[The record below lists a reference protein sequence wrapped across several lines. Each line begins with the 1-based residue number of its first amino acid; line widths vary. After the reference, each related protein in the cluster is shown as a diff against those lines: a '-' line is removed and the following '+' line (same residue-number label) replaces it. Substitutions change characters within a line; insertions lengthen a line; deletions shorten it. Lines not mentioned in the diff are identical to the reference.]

1 MPHAETTRKKTIG
14 ASPLW
19 VIAFA
24 ALGLIIIAALAFQLC
39 LMQHGRDQGIY
50 SVVAQVMLDGGAP
63 YKDAWDFKTPGIFFA
78 YALAHG
84 LFGPAM
90 YAPRILEALALL
102 SMVGG
107 LVLLSRR
114 LLGHW
119 LVGIA
124 AGVVALF
131 YHVNLRFWDTAQP
144 ESFGGALV
152 VWALV
157 LATYRASDATS
168 RSQLKQNASWAGCA
182 ALFALAAIFK
192 PPLGGGIL
200 FAFAAIAAREWRSR
214 TETGAVRKVGAVA
227 LSFLVGGGLIV
238 GLLLIYLVGTG
249 AWASFHYTFW
259 GYVPHYTT
267 LSFSWTALPRFLF
280 EVFTKWPAAAHPFV
294 WIGILLAL
302 APPRVHAREK
312 EALFLVLGAA
322 AAQIVGVAL
331 QAKFF
336 AYHYG
341 GLVPLA
347 AFLAVWG
354 YAKLA
359 SHRRARWALIV
370 VAILG
375 IHYASTQAS
384 LFERSAQ
391 RWEALTNAET
401 SDEINDRLHT
411 LYDVNA
417 QPNRV
422 VAEWIAENTP
432 ADQPIFVWGFEPTI
446 YVQASRRSASRY
458 FYNVIQR
465 SAWDRD
471 NARRVLIEDL
481 KKSKPSVIITL
492 KRDRCPHVV
501 GNNLD
506 SEQALEAF
514 PSLLRLMGDRYQ
526 RAGEAQDLTVYLRQD
541 LVPEIQQS
549 ARPEVNISP
558 LKRHILLLTIDT
570 LRPDYLSSQGYPL
583 PTTPTLDALYESATV
598 FTRAVT
604 PIPRTTQALASL
616 LTGRYPHATKVRTL
630 LDRLSPNTPSL
641 AEIARH
647 HGYET
652 VAIVSNHLLTPERG
666 LDRGFDTYDFAD
678 DSRSAKQTTEAAKE
692 ALRQNGA
699 DDPIFLWVHYIDPH
713 VPYYPEET
721 TARAFSP
728 NYDGRYRHY
737 FGQVYGGTGN
747 RAYPADLPKRVA
759 VYENPLS
766 DEVNAQVRRL
776 YAADI
781 RDTDNA
787 IAELLTWLKSR
798 FGDDWTIVFTSDH
811 GESLGEH
818 DFHYDHGDYVYD
830 ASARVPLAVALPS
843 GHPAYGARVVDDR
856 VSLVDLAPTMI
867 DLLGWNV
874 SPELTSQFGG
884 RSLAPCLEG
893 GTLPSRALFAECGRS
908 YYPDM
913 IEGRVRFDV
922 AGRFRAVWKDEWK
935 LIWTPFQQDETEHQL
950 YNVAEDPAELEDL
963 SDAHRDKVTELMT
976 ELQRW
981 LAGQEAA
988 PALQELSEEEYERL
1002 KSLGYI
1008 GD

>member
-1 MPHAETTRKKTIG
+1 MPQTETTRKRAIG
-14 ASPLW
+14 SSPLL
-19 VIAFA
+19 VSALA

-63 YKDAWDFKTPGIFFA
+63 YKDAWDFKTPGIFFT
-78 YALAHG
+78 YALAHA
-84 LFGPAM
+84 LLGPGM
-90 YAPRILEALALL
+90 YAPRVLEALALL
-102 SMVGG
+102 SMVGAF
-107 LVLLSRR
+107 VVLSRR

-119 LVGIA
+119 LAGIA
-124 AGVVALF
+124 GGVVALF

-144 ESFGGALV
+144 ESFGGVLV

-157 LATYRASDATS
+157 LATYRATGETR
-168 RSQLKQNASWAGCA
+168 RSGLRQNAAWAGCA
-182 ALFALAAIFK
+182 ALFALAAVLK

-200 FAFAAIAAREWRSR
+200 FAFVAITAREWRIR
-214 TETGAVRKVGAVA
+214 TETSAARRVGAVA
-227 LSFLVGGGLIV
+227 LSFLAGGGLV
-238 GLLLIYLVGTG
+238 VCLLLLYLVEAG
-249 AWASFHYTFW
+249 AWASFRYTFW

-267 LSFSWTALPRFLF
+267 LSFSWAAFPRLLL

-294 WIGILLAL
+294 WIGILLAVV
-302 APPRVHAREK
+302 PPRVHAREK
-312 EALFLVLGAA
+312 EALFLILGAA

-336 AYHYG
+336 PYHYG
-341 GLVPLA
+341 GLIPLA
-347 AFLAVWG
+347 ALLAVWG
-354 YAKLA
+354 YAKLWGL
-359 SHRRARWALIV
+359 RRARWALIV
-370 VAILG
+370 VAMLG
-375 IHYASTQAS
+375 IHYASTQVS
-384 LFERSAQ
+384 LFERSTL
-391 RWEALTNAET
+391 RWEALTNAEK
-401 SDEINDRLHT
+401 SKEINDRLHT

-446 YVQASRRSASRY
+446 YHQANRRPASRY
-458 FYNVIQR
+458 FYNVMQR

-471 NARRVLIEDL
+471 AARRVLIEDL
-481 KKSKPSVIITL
+481 TESKPSVIITL

-506 SEQALEAF
+506 SEQALETF
-514 PSLLRLMGDRYQ
+514 PSLLRILGDRYQ
-526 RAGEAQDLTVYLRQD
+526 RVGDAQDLTIYLRQD
-541 LVPEIQQS
+541 LVPRVPQS
-549 ARPEVNISP
+549 ARPEANIAP

-570 LRPDYLSSQGYPL
+570 LRPDYLSCQGFAL
-583 PTTPTLDALYESATV
+583 PTTPTLDALCESSTV

-604 PIPRTTQALASL
+604 PIPRTTQALASF

-630 LDRLSPNTPSL
+630 LDRLSANTPSL

-678 DSRSAKQTTEAAKE
+678 DSRSARQTTGAAIE
-692 ALRQNGA
+692 ALRANAAG
-699 DDPIFLWVHYIDPH
+699 DPIFLWVHYIDPH
-713 VPYYPEET
+713 VPYYPEKET
-721 TARAFSP
+721 VEAFSP
-728 NYDGRYRHY
+728 DYDGRYRYH
-737 FGQVYGGTGN
+737 FGQVYGGTGD
-747 RAYPADLPKRVA
+747 RAYPADLPKRTA
-759 VYENPLS
+759 VYKNPLPNEIN
-766 DEVNAQVRRL
+766 DHVRRL

-787 IAELLTWLKSR
+787 IAELLSWLKAK

-818 DFHYDHGDYVYD
+818 DFYYDHGDYVYN
-830 ASARVPLAVALPS
+830 ASTRVPLALAFPS
-843 GHPAYGARVVDDR
+843 GHPAYGARVVDDW
-856 VSLVDLAPTMI
+856 VSLVDLAPTLI

-874 SPELTSQFGG
+874 SPELLAQFEG
-884 RSLAPCLEG
+884 RSLSPYLRGEE
-893 GTLPSRALFAECGRS
+893 LPTRALFAECGRS

-913 IEGRVRFDV
+913 IKGRVRFDV
-922 AGRFRAVWKDEWK
+922 AGRFRAVWRDDWK

-950 YNVAEDPAELEDL
+950 YSVAVDPDELEDL
-963 SDAHRDKVTELMT
+963 SAEHPDKVAELMA
-976 ELQRW
+976 ELRVW

-988 PALQELSEEEYERL
+988 PAHGELSEEEYERL